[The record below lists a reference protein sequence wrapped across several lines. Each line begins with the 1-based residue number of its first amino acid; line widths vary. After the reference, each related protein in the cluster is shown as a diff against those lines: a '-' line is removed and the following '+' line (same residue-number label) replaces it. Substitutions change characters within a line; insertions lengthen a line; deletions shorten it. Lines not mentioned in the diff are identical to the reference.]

1 MGAGGVGAYF
11 GARLAAAGN
20 DVTFIARGA
29 HLAALRDSGM
39 TVASPF
45 GDLVLPHVQATD
57 DPGDVGPVDVVLST
71 VKLYDLDATSAAI
84 APMVGPDTMVVP
96 VQNGVTAAEIVGRHI
111 DPARVVG
118 GLVFIA
124 SFVTGPGTVVHK
136 SRLHRIVLGEP
147 GGGLSDRVEAFAA
160 LGEAAG
166 IDIDAT
172 PDIRRALW
180 EKFVLL
186 GAFGPLSAMTRQPI
200 GPIMDDPDMRAMFRQ
215 GMEEVVAVGRAQGVD
230 LPDAIVDETFEV
242 CKGFD
247 PGSTSSM
254 AADLKVG
261 KPLEME
267 WITGALVE
275 MGRASGT
282 PVPFNEVAYVALKPF
297 AGGGAAGA

>member
-29 HLAALRDSGM
+29 HLSALRTSGM
-39 TVASPF
+39 TVTSPF
-45 GDLVLPHVQATD
+45 GDLTLPSVQATD
-57 DPGDVGPVDVVLST
+57 DPAQVGPVDVVLST
-71 VKLYDLDATSAAI
+71 VKLYDLEATSAAM
-84 APMVGPDTMVVP
+84 APMVGPETMVVP
-96 VQNGVTAAEIVGRHI
+96 VQNGVTAAEIVSRQI

-124 SFVTGPGTVVHK
+124 SFVTAPGTVEHK

-147 GGGLSDRVEAFAA
+147 EGGLSQRVEAFAA
-160 LGEAAG
+160 LGDAAG
-166 IDIDAT
+166 IDITAT
-172 PDIRRALW
+172 ADIRRALW

-200 GPIMDDPDMRAMFRQ
+200 GPILEDPDLRAMFRQ

-230 LPDAIVDETFEV
+230 LPDKVVEDTLEV

-254 AADLKVG
+254 AADLRIG

-267 WITGALVE
+267 WITGDLVR
-275 MGRASGT
+275 MGREAGV
-282 PVPFNEVAYVALKPF
+282 PVPFNEVAFVALKPF
-297 AGGGAAGA
+297 ARGGTPNA